1 MALPIWLGGKPHLLG
16 NVGVCNEQNLKELIA
31 KLIPVL
37 STHSDSPKV
46 VLPAIPR
53 YIGGGCCQEP
63 MHASNAQDAGHAA
76 AMIAKL
82 SHLRKTLRSELA
94 GSSLTNYWVPNLI
107 EHLALSAEGGSA
119 ADADDHFEL
128 SSLFA
133 GDNVHLT
140 PLGYGRLAVC
150 IASGIQEAVKRRLE
164 SKCEVTCVL
173 KNFYWRGFSSH
184 TRSSRPKLLQHA
196 LKMRGRGGAG
206 GAFGHGGGGR
216 GWGSSRPHIPYSR

>member
-1 MALPIWLGGKPHLLG
+1 
-16 NVGVCNEQNLKELIA
+16 
-31 KLIPVL
+31 
-37 STHSDSPKV
+37 
-46 VLPAIPR
+46 
-53 YIGGGCCQEP
+53 
-63 MHASNAQDAGHAA
+63 
-76 AMIAKL
+76 MI
-82 SHLRKTLRSELA
+82 LRSELA

-164 SKCEVTCVL
+164 SECEVTCVL
-173 KNFYWRGFSSH
+173 KNFHWRGFTSH
-184 TRSSRPKLLQHA
+184 NGISRPKLSQHA
-196 LKMRGRGGAG
+196 LKMWGRGGRG
-206 GAFGHGGGGR
+206 GPGRAFGHGGGGQ
-216 GWGSSRPHIPYSR
+216 GWGGSRPHIPYSR

>member
-1 MALPIWLGGKPHLLG
+1 MLIL
-16 NVGVCNEQNLKELIA
+16 NEI
-31 KLIPVL
+31 
-37 STHSDSPKV
+37 
-46 VLPAIPR
+46 
-53 YIGGGCCQEP
+53 
-63 MHASNAQDAGHAA
+63 
-76 AMIAKL
+76 
-82 SHLRKTLRSELA
+82 LRSELA
-94 GSSLTNYWVPNLI
+94 GSSLTNYWAPNLI
-107 EHLALSAEGGSA
+107 EHLALSAAGGSA

-164 SKCEVTCVL
+164 SKCKVTCVL

-196 LKMRGRGGAG
+196 LKMQGRGGAG
-206 GAFGHGGGGR
+206 GTGSRFRPRGR
-216 GWGSSRPHIPYSR
+216 WTGVGQ